1 MGSGTRFRV
10 AICGAGIGGL
20 TTAVTLSRFPDI
32 EVEIFESAQQLAELG
47 AGIGLFPRMS
57 FEVCSFVKIV
67 LEYEIGP
74 WEIVKKLGLEED
86 LLKTTEIKITD
97 GPVSSF
103 KYRKSDGPVGYD
115 FYTLVT
121 KGNLV
126 TFHRPD
132 FQKVLLSKLPPSH
145 KISCSKRLR
154 SYTQRLSGPID
165 LFFEDGTT
173 SYCDVLVGA
182 DGLKSAVRR
191 SLLTEKAQWAESE
204 SRCGEA
210 SDFIASIEPVWC
222 GTNAYRALIPAER
235 LKARFP
241 GHRTLTQPTQ
251 YLGKNGYVIAYPIS
265 KGKLV
270 NFVAFKSHH
279 DLENTRFNGPWV
291 CVTESAEFAATFR
304 TWEPEVQALVD
315 CVERPLRWAIHTVKP
330 LKSFVSG
337 RAGIIGD
344 AAHAMTP
351 HQGSGAGQAIEDG
364 YVLATILGHPATTR
378 ETIGRSMLIYDQV
391 RRPVAQSVHEV
402 ARQNGRIFTFSA
414 PDLDFDH
421 VSSPEEMSAKLQM
434 LSHRFTKNWEW
445 AWTTSAKT
453 VIQDAF
459 RLLGPSRS

>member
-1 MGSGTRFRV
+1 MAVMGSGTRFRV

-32 EVEIFESAQQLAELG
+32 EVEIFEGAQQLAELG
-47 AGIGLFPRMS
+47 AGIGLFPR
-57 FEVCSFVKIV
+57 
-67 LEYEIGP
+67 P

-97 GPVSSF
+97 GPVASF
-103 KYRKSDGPVGYD
+103 RYRKSDGPVGYD

-132 FQKVLLSKLPPSH
+132 FQKVLLSKLPPSY

-191 SLLTEKAQWAESE
+191 TLLTEKAQWAESE
-204 SRCGEA
+204 NRWREA

-265 KGKLV
+265 KGKMV
-270 NFVAFKSHH
+270 NFVAFKSRH

-291 CVTESAEFAATFR
+291 CATDPAEFAATFR

-330 LKSFVSG
+330 LNSFVSG

-378 ETIGRSMLIYDQV
+378 ETISRSMLIYDQV

-402 ARQNGRIFTFSA
+402 ARQNGKIFTFCA
-414 PDLDFDH
+414 PDPDLNFDH
-421 VSSPEEMSAKLQM
+421 VSSPEEMSAKLQR

-459 RLLGPSRS
+459 RLLGPPRS